1 MNRMQIAAEVNSGAA
16 HGTGPFHAWVLDAAG
31 RRFATDECNH
41 RLVIQHPGHC
51 EIRIGRRGSGIGEF
65 AYPQGLALLQDA
77 SLERSRVFVCDTL
90 NHRVQVFDGRG
101 VPVAAFGQY
110 GSGPG
115 QFAAPADVAIV
126 HPELPGDSP
135 RTAAAHPLLAIADQW
150 NGRVQILETDGTFV
164 ASIGTK
170 RRVGQPRGL
179 RSPAAG
185 WPFFR
190 LAPDPVLRM
199 PAHLAWRAPHL
210 DVVCANGHRVRI
222 DLALAMLPP
231 WPEWQATAAAER
243 ARALRYFQMVRSR
256 QRALPAEILSALAGA
271 PDVEAA

>member
-1 MNRMQIAAEVNSGAA
+1 MHIAADVNTGAA
-16 HGTGPFHAWVLDAAG
+16 HGTGPFHAWVLDAEG

-41 RLVIQHPGHC
+41 RLVIQYPGHC

-65 AYPQGLALLQDA
+65 AYPQGIALLQET

-101 VPVAAFGQY
+101 VPVGAFGRY
-110 GSGPG
+110 GRGPG

-126 HPELPGDSP
+126 NPELPGDSA
-135 RTAAAHPLLAIADQW
+135 RSSAAHPLLAVADQW
-150 NGRVQILETDGTFV
+150 NGRVQILELDGAFV

-170 RRVGQPRGL
+170 RRVGGASRAH
-179 RSPAAG
+179 SPAAG
-185 WPFFR
+185 WPYFR

-210 DVVCANGHRVRI
+210 DVFCANGHRVRI
-222 DLALAMLPP
+222 DLAPAMLPH
-231 WPEWQATAAAER
+231 WTEWHPTVAPAER
-243 ARALRYFQMVRSR
+243 AKALRYFQMARRR
-256 QRALPAEILSALAGA
+256 QRALPGAILSCLAGA
-271 PDVEAA
+271 PDAA